1 MKEFQQSLVS
11 AWRDYA
17 SGKIDAKTLKGASAG
32 FGIYEQRNGKAM
44 MRVRRVAGR
53 VSTGDLRAAAT
64 ILRRH
69 GGDFAHLTTRQDLQ
83 LHGIPAAEVPAALEA
98 CEAAGFRFRGG
109 GGDTFRN
116 TLVSSYSG
124 LFADSVF
131 DVAPYARALSDAFYG
146 FDLAYGLPRKLKIA
160 FADRPADAWLAQSN
174 DLGFVAKRTAEGEPV
189 FETYLAGGIGFKPRL
204 GLKLFDALPAAECIR
219 AAMALTALF
228 HDKGCRTNRCHA
240 RIRFLRDDFGDEGLV
255 RLFHEYY
262 AKVPADA
269 PRADVPAGDPPP
281 ETAFPLTAAAGDG
294 FPTWRQLAVSPLAHG
309 LFAVRIFVPFGNFTA
324 DELEAFAA
332 AMEPFNA
339 TRFEVLPSLDL
350 GVVVPEAQLP
360 GLYATLL
367 GLGRDYVARSFVGNL
382 RTCIGCAVCKGGA
395 TDAPEVGRLA
405 GEYFDARYRPLDT
418 AEKLAVARALLND
431 VRISG
436 CPNSCTC
443 HPLAKFG
450 FAGRKLNGADAET
463 AFTPG
468 SLRPASLGVA
478 DASVPI
484 TPATEFPALLER
496 RILAALHEEEATNV

>member
-1 MKEFQQSLVS
+1 MKEFQQNLVA

-17 SGKIDAKTLKGASAG
+17 VGKIDAKTLKGASAG

-44 MRVRRVAGR
+44 MRVRRVAGQ
-53 VSTGDLRAAAT
+53 VTTGDLRAAAA

-83 LHGIPAAEVPAALEA
+83 LHGIPATEVPAALEA

-124 LFADSVF
+124 LSADAVF

-255 RLFHEYY
+255 RLFREYY

-269 PRADVPAGDPPP
+269 PRADAPAGEPPP
-281 ETAFPLTAAAGDG
+281 ATAFPETAAGDG
-294 FPTWRQLAVSPLAHG
+294 FEVWRKLAVSPLAHG
-309 LFAVRIFVPFGNFTA
+309 LVAVRIFVPFGNFTA
-324 DELEAFAA
+324 DELDAFAA

-339 TRFEVLPSLDL
+339 TRFEILPTLDL
-350 GVVVPEAQLP
+350 GVAVPEAQLP

-367 GLGRDYVARSFVGNL
+367 GMGRDYVARSFVGNI
-382 RTCIGCAVCKGGA
+382 RTCIGCKVCKSGL

-418 AEKLAVARALLND
+418 AEKLAVARALLDD

-436 CPNSCTC
+436 CPNACTNQ
-443 HPLAKFG
+443 PLARFG
-450 FAGRKLNGADAET
+450 FAGRKLNGEDAET
-463 AFTPG
+463 AYTPG
-468 SLRPASLGVA
+468 STSPAMLGAVDKDVPTISKA
-478 DASVPI
+478 D
-484 TPATEFPALLER
+484 FPAFLEQ
-496 RILAALHEEEATNV
+496 RICAALKA

>member
-1 MKEFQQSLVS
+1 
-11 AWRDYA
+11 
-17 SGKIDAKTLKGASAG
+17 
-32 FGIYEQRNGKAM
+32 
-44 MRVRRVAGR
+44 
-53 VSTGDLRAAAT
+53 
-64 ILRRH
+64 
-69 GGDFAHLTTRQDLQ
+69 
-83 LHGIPAAEVPAALEA
+83 
-98 CEAAGFRFRGG
+98 
-109 GGDTFRN
+109 
-116 TLVSSYSG
+116 
-124 LFADSVF
+124 
-131 DVAPYARALSDAFYG
+131 
-146 FDLAYGLPRKLKIA
+146 
-160 FADRPADAWLAQSN
+160 
-174 DLGFVAKRTAEGEPV
+174 
-189 FETYLAGGIGFKPRL
+189 
-204 GLKLFDALPAAECIR
+204 
-219 AAMALTALF
+219 MALTALF

-269 PRADVPAGDPPP
+269 LRADVPAGDPPP

-309 LFAVRIFVPFGNFTA
+309 LVAVRIFVPFGNFTA

-382 RTCIGCAVCKGGA
+382 RTCIGCAVCKSGA

-418 AEKLAVARALLND
+418 AEKLAVARALLDD

-468 SLRPASLGVA
+468 SLQPASLGVA
-478 DASVPI
+478 DVSVPI